1 MIDAPR
7 GGSVRKAGFSCMKAR
22 ILTGL
27 VGGALLFV
35 VLLVLP
41 PIFLNI
47 AMAAV
52 CALAMY
58 EVLVVTKAAGN
69 RGLVASAVVFSLA
82 APFLLLPEGWMPAA
96 LALLLYCVALVFI
109 QIRYHETLKVE
120 RTGFVFFVSV
130 LVSISFS
137 CLAYLRAEQG
147 AGGSTDGLFYV
158 FLAIVMA
165 WMCDMGAY
173 FVGTF
178 LGKHKMCP
186 KISPKKTIEGLAGGF
201 VVAIGSSVLA
211 GFLYQLYLDH
221 MQIDAAVSLWQV
233 ALLALV
239 CAPLSVMGDLLA
251 SIIKRQF
258 QVKDFGHIMPGHGG
272 MMDRFDSLMFVAPLT
287 FVVVQYFPL
296 VY

>member
-1 MIDAPR
+1 
-7 GGSVRKAGFSCMKAR
+7 MKVR

-27 VGGALLFV
+27 VSGTLLLI
-35 VLLVLP
+35 VLLLLP
-41 PIFLNI
+41 AIFVNI

-58 EVLVVTKAAGN
+58 EVLIVTKAVGH
-69 RGLVASAVVFSLA
+69 RGLVAAAVAFSLT
-82 APFLLLPEGWMPAA
+82 APFLLLPGGWVPAA
-96 LALLLYCVALVFI
+96 AALLVYCIVLVFI
-109 QIRYHETLKVE
+109 QIQYHETLKVE

-137 CLAYLRAEQG
+137 CLAYLRVRHG
-147 AGGSTDGLFYV
+147 AGGESDGLFYV
-158 FLAIVMA
+158 FLALVMA

-186 KISPKKTIEGLAGGF
+186 KISPKKTIEGLIGGF
-201 VVAIGSSVLA
+201 VISVGCSVLA
-211 GFLYQLYLDH
+211 AFLYQLYLDY
-221 MQIDAAVSLWQV
+221 MQIAATVSLWQV

-251 SIIKRQF
+251 SIIKRQC
-258 QVKDFGHIMPGHGG
+258 QVKDFGNIMPGHGG

-287 FVVVQYFPL
+287 FVVVQIFPL